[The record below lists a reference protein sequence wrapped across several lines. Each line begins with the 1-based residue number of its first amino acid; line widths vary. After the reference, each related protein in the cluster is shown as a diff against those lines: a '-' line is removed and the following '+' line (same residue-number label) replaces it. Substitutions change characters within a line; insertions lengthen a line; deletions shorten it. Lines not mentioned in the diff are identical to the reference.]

1 MILKNIKDE
10 EINLSQSKLFN
21 DHINKGGSY
30 ADFLVQQLNT
40 HDLRRFFNN
49 KNDINVIDLGGN
61 IGLWTLYLAP
71 ICKNIITVEPTPAHC
86 ETAIDLFNFFDKK
99 KNINLFNGA
108 ISDID
113 GFKEFCIGS
122 KNSTMN
128 SFYKHHDHNQTIKV
142 QTFKLK
148 TFIQKLNLKID
159 FIKMDIEGSEQ
170 QVILDA
176 EFDSFIYDNVDNIYL
191 EIHESLG
198 ADYKRIYN
206 KIKQLNYN
214 IEKIRNDTLY
224 AFK

>member
-10 EINLSQSKLFN
+10 EIDLSKSSLFN
-21 DHINKGGSY
+21 DHVNTKGTY
-30 ADFLVQQLNT
+30 AEFLVEQLNN
-40 HDLRRFFNN
+40 HNLKKFFNN
-49 KNDINVIDLGGN
+49 KSDLNVLDLGGN

-71 ICKNIITVEPTPAHC
+71 ICKNIVTVEPTPSHC
-86 ETAIDLFNFFDKK
+86 EVAIDLFKLFDNK

-108 ISDID
+108 ISDLD
-113 GFKEFCIGS
+113 GFKDFSIGS
-122 KNSTMN
+122 INSTMN
-128 SFYKHHDHNQTIKV
+128 SFYKHNSHNQTIQVK
-142 QTFKLK
+142 TFKLK

-170 QVILDA
+170 QVVLDSD
-176 EFDSFIYDNVDNIYL
+176 FDSFIYDNVNSIYL

-198 ADYKRIYN
+198 ADYNKIYD

-214 IEKIRNDTLY
+214 LEKVGNDTLY